1 MTEEADVNSVFG
13 TSWYLVHLIIFVDIY
28 LLRMKCNTLQDVF
41 IKKEKDWWKI
51 ILCQRLAVGLIC
63 NEKKLQE
70 EKKMAFFKTAYS
82 TWFTE
87 LIYQIF
93 IFHIS
98 YFIIKDK
105 RRGDQMKYLALCDI
119 SYRQHLHFPL

>member
-1 MTEEADVNSVFG
+1 
-13 TSWYLVHLIIFVDIY
+13 
-28 LLRMKCNTLQDVF
+28 MK
-41 IKKEKDWWKI
+41 
-51 ILCQRLAVGLIC
+51 
-63 NEKKLQE
+63 KKLQE

-105 RRGDQMKYLALCDI
+105 GRGDQMKYLALCDI

>member
-1 MTEEADVNSVFG
+1 
-13 TSWYLVHLIIFVDIY
+13 
-28 LLRMKCNTLQDVF
+28 
-41 IKKEKDWWKI
+41 
-51 ILCQRLAVGLIC
+51 
-63 NEKKLQE
+63 
-70 EKKMAFFKTAYS
+70 MAFFKTAYS